1 MAKIRTRTRT
11 STTTIELMT
20 ATLAPSPDSQLM
32 SSLLS
37 RARCVTE
44 QV

>member
-1 MAKIRTRTRT
+1 MAKIRTRTRP
-11 STTTIELMT
+11 TTTELMT
-20 ATLAPSPDSQLM
+20 ATSAPSPGSQLM

-37 RARCVTE
+37 RVRCVTE